1 MSELNQ
7 TALQSLLQ
15 SATADLETIATMLHF
30 IRDNVAP
37 MISEFDLKNVAIR
50 HSVRVRISP
59 HPTLYRATMA
69 AEAAYAA
76 MRGTQSC
83 ISAAKALLPTTFARH
98 SSEIAY
104 AEAKYWERQAKEQIA
119 TITRAMVAISAEL
132 ERIKCGKATIIF
144 VPPTT

>member
-1 MSELNQ
+1 MSELSQ

-15 SATADLETIATMLHF
+15 SASADLETIAAMLRF

-37 MISEFDLKNVAIR
+37 MITDFDLKNVALR
-50 HSVRVRISP
+50 HSVRARISP

-76 MRGTQSC
+76 MRGAQFC
-83 ISAAKALLPTTFARH
+83 ISAAKTLLPATFARH

-104 AEAKYWERQAKEQIA
+104 GEAKYWERQAKDLRDFQSDGGDRC
-119 TITRAMVAISAEL
+119 RARTNKVWEGDENVRAAYVL
-132 ERIKCGKATIIF
+132 T
-144 VPPTT
+144 